1 MTTIKLLANLS
12 ISLLMQA
19 IKRKQRKRSKW
30 VSERELR
37 KMRRHI
43 AAAKLLAKANN
54 A

>member
-12 ISLLMQA
+12 ISMLMQT
-19 IKRKQRKRSKW
+19 IKRKRSKW